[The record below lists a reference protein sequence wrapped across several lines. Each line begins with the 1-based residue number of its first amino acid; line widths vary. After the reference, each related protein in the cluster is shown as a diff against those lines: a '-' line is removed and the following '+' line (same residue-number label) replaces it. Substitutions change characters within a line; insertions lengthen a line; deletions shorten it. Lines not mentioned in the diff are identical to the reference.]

1 MEIEMLKSAEI
12 AEALADT
19 GYLARSDIE
28 IAAKLLSD
36 RLAVENLEEARVSA
50 IRDEVYQEN
59 ILAGE
64 RAMEEQD
71 ALLGDKKGLK
81 VDQAMIQESL
91 DQQQV
96 DELAIKNAEAKILA
110 AYDKA
115 AAALAA
121 FGLIMKKSIDDVAM
135 SMTKHL
141 KMGMDWASLPLG
153 ISSVTGVYQG

>member
-1 MEIEMLKSAEI
+1 MPKSAEI

-19 GYLARSDIE
+19 GYLARSEIE

-71 ALLGDKKGLK
+71 ALLGDQKGLK
-81 VDQAMIQESL
+81 VDQAMIQDSIN
-91 DQQQV
+91 QQQV
-96 DELAIKNAEAKILA
+96 DDATIKNAEAKILA
-110 AYDKA
+110 ACDKA

-121 FGLIMKKSIDDVAM
+121 VGLIMKKSIDDVAM
-135 SMTKHL
+135 IMAEHL
-141 KMGMDWASLPLG
+141 KMGTD
-153 ISSVTGVYQG
+153 